1 MIHRLGIWFAFA
13 TITLQ
18 LAVFLQPLLPE
29 KFQISPACETVVHLS
44 SQSRHH
50 HGTQNSSIVSRSHSE
65 HHHASTVD
73 HVTSDAIDH
82 THQHDINH
90 QCPFCFFYGQLVVPP
105 TLGIQEVFVR
115 IQVRYVHLQ
124 QLFLSFFFD
133 LQRLFLLP
141 QGRAPPLSLSI
152 N

>member
-1 MIHRLGIWFAFA
+1 M
-13 TITLQ
+13 
-18 LAVFLQPLLPE
+18 
-29 KFQISPACETVVHLS
+29 
-44 SQSRHH
+44 
-50 HGTQNSSIVSRSHSE
+50 
-65 HHHASTVD
+65 
-73 HVTSDAIDH
+73 
-82 THQHDINH
+82 
-90 QCPFCFFYGQLVVPP
+90 VVPP

-141 QGRAPPLSLSI
+141 QGRAPPLSFSI